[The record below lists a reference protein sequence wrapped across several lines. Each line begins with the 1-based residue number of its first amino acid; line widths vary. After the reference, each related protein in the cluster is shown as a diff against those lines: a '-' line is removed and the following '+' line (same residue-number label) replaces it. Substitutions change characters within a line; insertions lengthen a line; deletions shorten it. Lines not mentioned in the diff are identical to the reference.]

1 MASQNEER
9 RASARRKRERQ
20 YEIDRLTAQYADE
33 YHAGRVPRI
42 EDYVQRHPDFAA
54 ELLGFAV
61 YFHTVGAETEAPG
74 DAAAVELSTAAQQA
88 LTQIRQHRAATS
100 SAPADVA
107 SAPVSAAA
115 SLDGLVKQG
124 IRAGVSPRALAEAV
138 GLTTNLLGKLEAHAI
153 AAASIPPTLVRRL
166 AATLTVAPES
176 VASYLGLSSTPQA
189 GAFYYA
195 DQPPTQQQEAF
206 LDAVQGSALSPE
218 RKREWVEIAERD
230 AASGA

>member
-1 MASQNEER
+1 
-9 RASARRKRERQ
+9 
-20 YEIDRLTAQYADE
+20 
-33 YHAGRVPRI
+33 
-42 EDYVQRHPDFAA
+42 
-54 ELLGFAV
+54 
-61 YFHTVGAETEAPG
+61 
-74 DAAAVELSTAAQQA
+74 
-88 LTQIRQHRAATS
+88 LTQIRQRRAATS
-100 SAPADVA
+100 AAPADVA

-115 SLDGLVKQG
+115 PLDGLAKQG
-124 IRAGVSPRALAEAV
+124 MRAGYSPRALAEAV
-138 GLTTNLLGKLEAHAI
+138 GLTMNLLGKLEARAI

-176 VASYLGLSSTPQA
+176 VASYLGLSPTPQV

-218 RKREWVEIAERD
+218 HKREWVEIAERD

>member
-9 RASARRKRERQ
+9 RASARRQRERQ

-33 YHAGRVPRI
+33 YRAGRVPRI
-42 EDYVQRHPDFAA
+42 EDYVQRHPDFIA
-54 ELLGFAV
+54 ELLEFAV
-61 YFHTVGAETEAPG
+61 YFHTIGAETEAPG
-74 DAAAVELSTAAQQA
+74 DAASQLSTAAQQA
-88 LTQIRQHRAATS
+88 LTQIRQRRAATS
-100 SAPADVA
+100 AAPADVA

-115 SLDGLVKQG
+115 PLDGLAKQG
-124 IRAGVSPRALAEAV
+124 MRAGYSPRALAEAV
-138 GLTTNLLGKLEAHAI
+138 GLTTNLLGKLEARAI

-176 VASYLGLSSTPQA
+176 VASYLGLSPTPQV